1 MTATHDEAQAL
12 VAEFAGYE
20 DSDLRDLIERAAQL
34 HELTLHPGWALFVD
48 LVTAQTVSRQN
59 LILAGACKTLEDYA
73 AQTGWIKGAM
83 AAIDGPAMV
92 NRKLENLREQIEEE
106 QEANSPTER
115 EMNDAA

>member
-1 MTATHDEAQAL
+1 MSATHEETQAL
-12 VAEFAGYE
+12 VAEFAGMD
-20 DSDLRDLIERAAQL
+20 DSALRDLIERAAQL

-59 LILAGACKTLEDYA
+59 LILAGACKTLEDYS
-73 AQTGWIKGAM
+73 AQTGWIKGAI
-83 AAIDGPAMV
+83 AAIDGPKMV
-92 NRKLENLREQIEEE
+92 RAKLDSLRQQIEEE

>member
-1 MTATHDEAQAL
+1 MSAMHDETQAL

-20 DSDLRDLIERAAQL
+20 DSELRDLIERAAQL

-83 AAIDGPAMV
+83 AAIEGPRMV
-92 NRKLENLREQIEEE
+92 QSKLDNLRQQIEEE

-115 EMNDAA
+115 ENTDVY